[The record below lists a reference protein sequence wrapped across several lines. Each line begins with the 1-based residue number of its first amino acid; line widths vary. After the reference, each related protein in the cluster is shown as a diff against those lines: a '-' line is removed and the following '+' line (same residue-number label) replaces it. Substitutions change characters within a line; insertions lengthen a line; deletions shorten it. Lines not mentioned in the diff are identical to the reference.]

1 MDGGGLFEASSPRP
15 WAYADIGAPRKK
27 TSMQILRKVVFA
39 LDMETS

>member
-1 MDGGGLFEASSPRP
+1 MDGGGLLEASPPPP
-15 WAYADIGAPRKK
+15 WAYAAVGAPRKK